1 MAWQLL
7 LGTVL
12 GGMAGRAG
20 KVNYEA
26 PEPRDLYQE
35 AMDTMRATEDVAP
48 RYLALRQ
55 QYSPSMIGQNLAD
68 QRMSL
73 FGTPATRLPGSGAA
87 GSSGASSPTA
97 NQILEAE
104 RAVYAAEQENERW
117 SRSNKKLNRDMARG
131 RLNDAKAKLDALRQ
145 QQLETPAPSAT
156 TTDSGGTEIPAQQG
170 LLGGPD
176 AYRYDEQGN
185 ERGMAQRV
193 DAYAREKVR
202 QDFQAQRR
210 GDIEDLRELAPQ
222 AREAYMAANPE
233 VASRLAQVNRMAD
246 RAERRAPSALA
257 SYTAGGPASSGRAT
271 PGAFGAGSTPHFSE
285 QVRRRIPRQAG
296 AMPKGQAAL
305 PREQVSF
312 AQTPTA
318 QGTNYAQGR
327 LGQEVS
333 GLQRELETQAREE
346 LAAGSALTA
355 REKRNLSES
364 ARSAFAGRGLERSNR
379 ALLGE
384 MQNRIQGNRQRLA
397 ERRAF
402 AAGVSGQG
410 EMMRRGRLQDT
421 MAAGAQQFG
430 QMATAEQLRMAQ
442 DAQDQGFALNALNA
456 SRVVDPSQAIL
467 GRGLTATSAGAFQ
480 QSAGSGLAAN
490 QMNMNPFAN
499 QYAANLNSQNYQGAM
514 AGAQG
519 NMMADYYSTQNT
531 LDLLGTGAGLLVG
544 SGYGKN
550 LNMIG

>member
-1 MAWQLL
+1 
-7 LGTVL
+7 
-12 GGMAGRAG
+12 
-20 KVNYEA
+20 
-26 PEPRDLYQE
+26 
-35 AMDTMRATEDVAP
+35 
-48 RYLALRQ
+48 
-55 QYSPSMIGQNLAD
+55 
-68 QRMSL
+68 
-73 FGTPATRLPGSGAA
+73 
-87 GSSGASSPTA
+87 
-97 NQILEAE
+97 
-104 RAVYAAEQENERW
+104 
-117 SRSNKKLNRDMARG
+117 
-131 RLNDAKAKLDALRQ
+131 
-145 QQLETPAPSAT
+145 
-156 TTDSGGTEIPAQQG
+156 
-170 LLGGPD
+170 
-176 AYRYDEQGN
+176 
-185 ERGMAQRV
+185 
-193 DAYAREKVR
+193 
-202 QDFQAQRR
+202 
-210 GDIEDLRELAPQ
+210 
-222 AREAYMAANPE
+222 
-233 VASRLAQVNRMAD
+233 
-246 RAERRAPSALA
+246 
-257 SYTAGGPASSGRAT
+257 
-271 PGAFGAGSTPHFSE
+271 TPHFSE